1 MVTVGGDELLLR
13 YFGEKRQIMVDLGER
28 IPMVVAMLVVDSR

>member
-13 YFGEKRQIMVDLGER
+13 YFREKRQIMVNLGER
-28 IPMVVAMLVVDSR
+28 IPMVVVMLVVDGR